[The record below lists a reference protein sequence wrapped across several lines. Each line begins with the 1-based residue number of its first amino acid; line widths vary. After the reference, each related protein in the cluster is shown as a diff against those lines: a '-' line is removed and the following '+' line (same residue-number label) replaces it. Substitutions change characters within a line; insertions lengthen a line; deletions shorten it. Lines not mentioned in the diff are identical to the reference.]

1 MRSTAILIQIVMAS
15 ISYVTVQEI
24 DTVSAF
30 TPSSSCRPQQRVTTH
45 FTVLSVATDPI
56 TESSETSSSSES
68 VELEA
73 ADVTIP
79 TNLPSDCGMDYVPLA
94 SMLATGQLAE
104 ADQVRYH
111 VHVTSMIE
119 IIHIHYFN
127 PFISFLIYMFSLLV
141 MR

>member
-1 MRSTAILIQIVMAS
+1 MRSAAIIIHIMMAS

-30 TPSSSCRPQQRVTTH
+30 TPSSTCRAQQRVTTY

-56 TESSETSSSSES
+56 TESSETSALSES

-104 ADQVRYH
+104 ADQVRYRID
-111 VHVTSMIE
+111 VTSMRE
-119 IIHIHYFN
+119 IIRIHYFN
-127 PFISFLIYMFSLLV
+127 PFISF
-141 MR
+141 